1 MRENFKQSWKFHL
14 INQKIQAPRIQLNFN
29 PFRISSNHSMF
40 HTFFRTFLRKFSH
53 ANLHAQI
60 FVPRMLTV
68 RKKGFEKQSGSKI
81 ILPQVSTIIQ
91 LQWLHPILRVWL
103 RQYAAYCMPQW
114 FSLSQC
120 LFDHLNSYFG
130 SVCLLSVLIL
140 ILDDNLRWKITF
152 WQFTRKT
159 PSKY

>member
-60 FVPRMLTV
+60 FAPRMKTV
-68 RKKGFEKQSGSKI
+68 RKPKVVRETKWIKNNSSTGVNNNPVTVVTSDPQSLAQTVCGILYAPVIFLVTMSFRSFEFVLWK
-81 ILPQVSTIIQ
+81 
-91 LQWLHPILRVWL
+91 
-103 RQYAAYCMPQW
+103 
-114 FSLSQC
+114 C
-120 LFDHLNSYFG
+120 LFIIRVDINFG
-130 SVCLLSVLIL
+130 
-140 ILDDNLRWKITF
+140 
-152 WQFTRKT
+152 WQFTVKNHVLT
-159 PSKY
+159 IYA